1 MSGVPVDTVPYTKFK
16 LEEGQDYYN
25 EQAQLMGKILS
36 LAKQLR

>member
-1 MSGVPVDTVPYTKFK
+1 MGNDNVDVMRQ